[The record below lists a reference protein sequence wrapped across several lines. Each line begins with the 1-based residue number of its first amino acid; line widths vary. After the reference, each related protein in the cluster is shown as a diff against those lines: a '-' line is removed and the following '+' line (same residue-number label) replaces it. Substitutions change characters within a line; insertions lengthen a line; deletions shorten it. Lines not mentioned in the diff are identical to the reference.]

1 MADLLWLRQNG
12 LEAAVLKHAAA
23 GKPVFGICGG
33 YQMLG
38 MELSDP
44 DGVEHGGTMRGLG
57 LLPVKTIFT
66 KEKVRT
72 RVSGHF
78 QNVSGVLQGLTG
90 VAMTGYEIH
99 MGQTISNGEDTAPL
113 TMIQQIQEQP
123 CRQQDGSQSGNIYGT
138 YIHGVFDE
146 EAVAKGVVSALL
158 REKGLDETAVQAV
171 DLAAYKESQYDQLA
185 DGVRNSLDMKKIY
198 EILEQGMDAE
208 DAK

>member
-1 MADLLWLRQNG
+1 
-12 LEAAVLKHAAA
+12 
-23 GKPVFGICGG
+23 
-33 YQMLG
+33 MLG

-138 YIHGVFDE
+138 YIP
-146 EAVAKGVVSALL
+146 VSYTHLDVYKRQYWRFCADWLF
-158 REKGLDETAVQAV
+158 GLFF
-171 DLAAYKESQYDQLA
+171 S
-185 DGVRNSLDMKKIY
+185 
-198 EILEQGMDAE
+198 
-208 DAK
+208 